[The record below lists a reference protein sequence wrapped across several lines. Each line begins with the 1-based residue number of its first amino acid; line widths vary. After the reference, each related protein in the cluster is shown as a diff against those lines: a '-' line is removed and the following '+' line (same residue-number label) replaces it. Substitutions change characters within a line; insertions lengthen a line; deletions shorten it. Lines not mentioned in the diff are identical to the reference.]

1 MKISENW
8 LRTLVNPELSR
19 DELAHLLTMA
29 GIEVESIE
37 PVAPVFEKVVVA
49 KVLEV
54 EKHPDADRLNVCRVD
69 AGGEPLQIVCG
80 APNVYAG
87 AVVPCAL
94 EGAVLPGITIRKAK
108 VRGIE
113 SFGMLCSAKELGI
126 ESDVDGLLLLAQDA
140 PVGQSIREYLDLDDN
155 IFELKLTPNRA
166 DCLGALGVAREISAM
181 TGAALNFPQAQE
193 VEARCGDSLPVAVD
207 AKSACP
213 LYLGRVIR
221 GVDASKP
228 SPEWMA
234 RRLVRSGIRPKNV
247 LVDVTNYVLL
257 EYGQPL
263 HAFDLAKLSGGIR
276 VRFANESEKIGL
288 LNGDERELGTKN
300 LVIADDKGPVALAG
314 IMGGSESAVSSD
326 TSDIFLEAAFFDPV
340 TMAKGRM
347 VNLSSDSS
355 YRFERGVDF
364 GMTEQAMARATQL
377 ILECAGGIA
386 GPVTNVAAQLPSR
399 DPIKLR
405 VSRICK
411 ILGIGFTKEKVLDIF
426 QNLFSAEDVAKSE
439 KERHSRSTG
448 EDNDVLWIT
457 PPTYRFDLKIEEDL
471 VEEVARLYGYDN
483 IPGVTPQAS
492 MAMLPSYESS
502 RTLSAVRKLIAAR
515 GYLEAIGYAFVDAS
529 WEEDF
534 CGNLDPILLKNPIAS
549 QMSAMR
555 SSLIG
560 GLVDALAFNLNRK
573 QSRVRLFEIGA
584 CFSRAAQGYDQKE
597 MLAGLCYGS
606 AQPEQWAQD
615 ARWVDFYDVKS
626 DLEALFFPVTPDF
639 EVCSHPA
646 LHPGRSASVIL
657 EGRRVGVIGE
667 IHPKWAQ
674 KYDLPR
680 APVLFEVDLD
690 ALQIREIPAFS
701 EISKFPPVRR
711 DIAVLVDEKI
721 SAMDMLNACK
731 SVLDNAKV
739 ELFDLYR
746 GQGVEA
752 GKKSLAFRVTI
763 QDTQKTLLDAEVD
776 VMISQLIEA
785 LEKRFD
791 SKLRV

>member
-8 LRTLVNPELSR
+8 LRTLVNPDLSR

-37 PVAPVFEKVVVA
+37 PVAPKFDKVVVA

-69 AGGEPLQIVCG
+69 AGLPDPLQIVCG

-113 SFGMLCSAKELGI
+113 SFGMLCSGKELGI
-126 ESDVDGLLLLAQDA
+126 ESDVDGLLMLAQDA
-140 PVGQSIREYLDLDDN
+140 PVGLSIREYLDLDDN

-181 TGAALNFPQAQE
+181 TGAALNFPQAPE
-193 VEARCGDSLPVAVD
+193 VAAQCDDSLSVTVV

-234 RRLVRSGIRPKNV
+234 RRLERSGIRPKNV
-247 LVDVTNYVLL
+247 LVDITNFVLL

-276 VRFANESEKIGL
+276 VRFASESEKIGL
-288 LNGDERELGTKN
+288 LNGEERELGTKN

-314 IMGGSESAVSSD
+314 IMGGSESAVSLE

-364 GMTEQAMARATQL
+364 GKTREALARATAL
-377 ILECAGGIA
+377 ILECAGGSA
-386 GPVTNVAAQLPSR
+386 GPVTDVEAQLPSR
-399 DPIKLR
+399 DPVKLR
-405 VSRICK
+405 ISRIRK
-411 ILGIGFTKEKVLDIF
+411 ILGVEFTKEKVLAILR
-426 QNLFSAEDVAKSE
+426 NLFSATDIAESED
-439 KERHSRSTG
+439 
-448 EDNDVLWIT
+448 DDVLWIT

-492 MAMLPSYESS
+492 MAMLPAKESE
-502 RTLSAVRKLIAAR
+502 RALSAIRKLIAAR
-515 GYLEAIGYAFVDAS
+515 GYTEAIGYAFVDAQ

-534 CGNLDPILLKNPIAS
+534 CGNPAPILLKNPIAS
-549 QMSAMR
+549 QMGAMR
-555 SSLIG
+555 SSLVG
-560 GLVDALAFNLNRK
+560 GLIDALAFNLNRK
-573 QSRVRLFEIGA
+573 QSRIRLFEIGA
-584 CFSRAAQGYDQKE
+584 CFSRAGEGYAQKE

-606 AQPEQWAQD
+606 AHPEQWGMD
-615 ARWVDFYDVKS
+615 TRWVDFYDVKS
-626 DLEALFFPVTPDF
+626 DLEALFFPMTPDF

-646 LHPGRSASVIL
+646 LHPGRSAAMNL
-657 EGRRVGVIGE
+657 EGKRVGVIGE
-667 IHPKWAQ
+667 IHPKWVQ
-674 KYDLPR
+674 KYDLPK
-680 APVLFEVDLD
+680 APVFFEVELD
-690 ALQIREIPAFS
+690 ALKVREIPAFS

-721 SAMDMLNACK
+721 SAMDMLNACR
-731 SVLDNAKV
+731 SVLNNAKV
-739 ELFDLYR
+739 ELFDLYK

-776 VMISQLIEA
+776 AMISQLIEA

>member
-8 LRTLVNPELSR
+8 LRTLVDPGLSR
-19 DELAHLLTMA
+19 GDLAHLLTMA

-69 AGGEPLQIVCG
+69 AGLPEPLRIVCG
-80 APNVYAG
+80 APNVHAG

-113 SFGMLCSAKELGI
+113 SFGMLCSGKELGI
-126 ESDVDGLLLLAQDA
+126 ESDADGLLLLAQDA
-140 PVGQSIREYLDLDDN
+140 PVGLSIREYLDLDDHV
-155 IFELKLTPNRA
+155 FELKLTPNRA

-181 TGAALNFPQAQE
+181 TGAALNFPPAREITAQ
-193 VEARCGDSLPVAVD
+193 CDDSLPVTVD

-234 RRLVRSGIRPKNV
+234 RRLLRSGIRPKSV
-247 LVDVTNYVLL
+247 LVDVTNFVLL

-288 LNGDERELGTKN
+288 LNGEERELGAKN
-300 LVIADDKGPVALAG
+300 LVIADDQGPVALAG
-314 IMGGSESAVSSD
+314 IIGGLASAVSD
-326 TSDIFLEAAFFDPV
+326 QTSDIFLEAAFFDPV

-347 VNLSSDSS
+347 ANLSSDSS

-364 GMTEQAMARATQL
+364 GKTREALARATQL
-377 ILECAGGIA
+377 VLECAGGIA
-386 GPVTNVAAQLPSR
+386 GPVTKVTSDLPAR
-399 DPIKLR
+399 NPVRLR
-405 VSRICK
+405 LARLAR
-411 ILGIGFTKEKVLDIF
+411 ILGIEFSEDRVSSILERLGFDFTFADGT
-426 QNLFSAEDVAKSE
+426 FSVA
-439 KERHSRSTG
+439 
-448 EDNDVLWIT
+448 

-492 MAMLPSYESS
+492 MAMLPSYESA
-502 RTLSAVRKLIAAR
+502 RTLSAVRKLIADR
-515 GYLEAIGYAFVDAS
+515 GYLEAISYAFVDAQ

-534 CGNLDPILLKNPIAS
+534 SGNSDPILLKNPIAS
-549 QMSAMR
+549 QMGAMR

-573 QSRVRLFEIGA
+573 QPRVRLFEIGA
-584 CFSRAAQGYDQKE
+584 CFSRKGQGYDQKE

-615 ARWVDFYDVKS
+615 TRWVDFYDVKS
-626 DLEALFFPVTPDF
+626 DLEALFSPATPGF

-646 LHPGRSASVIL
+646 LHPGRSAAVIL
-657 EGRRVGVIGE
+657 EGKQVGVIGE
-667 IHPKWAQ
+667 LHPKWAQ

-680 APVLFEVDLD
+680 SPVLFEVELD

-701 EISKFPPVRR
+701 EISKFPPVKR

-721 SAMDMLNACK
+721 SAADMLNACK

-776 VMISQLIEA
+776 AMISQLIEA